1 MDRTFWLVGVFVLLG
16 LGIWFYVTINGTGTG
31 AGGTVT
37 YSVDGTDRA
46 SSVSYMTSDGI
57 SQSTDVTLPWTHTE
71 YGVGAA
77 SLVAQLAGDGSIS
90 CDISG
95 DISANN
101 YSSGA
106 YSVVTC
112 AGQ

>member
-77 SLVAQLAGDGSIS
+77 SLVAQLAGDWARSPAT
-90 CDISG
+90 
-95 DISANN
+95 SAGT
-101 YSSGA
+101 SQRTTTAAVPTRS
-106 YSVVTC
+106 
-112 AGQ
+112 